1 MKYLRPIIDLVL
13 YGNFWIAA
21 CAIAMTLQTQIVLSG
36 HIYWTPFVGLVGF
49 STLMIYAIHRY
60 IGLRKVRIFTDTGRY
75 SIIEKFKKHI
85 LFYAT
90 IGGIGAISCF
100 FFLSLKMQVAL
111 VLPGLISLG
120 YVIPIL
126 GGKKRL
132 RDLNY
137 LKIYLI
143 AIVWAW
149 ITVILPILDA
159 GRLETDI
166 EITLLLFFERM
177 LFVFAITLP
186 FDIRDLKVDGHTGVE
201 TIPLQIGIGRTKK
214 LASIVLFIVLLIAA
228 INLLLGYYT
237 MPVFVT
243 MAISC
248 ATTNR
253 LIQKCD
259 SLKND
264 YYFSGLIDGT
274 MIFQFLLIFVATFVV
289 AYFEIY

>member
-13 YGNFWIAA
+13 YGNFWIALS
-21 CAIAMTLQTQIVLSG
+21 AIAMTLQTQYILTASIV
-36 HIYWTPFVGLVGF
+36 WTPYIALVGF

-60 IGLRKVRIFTDTGRY
+60 IGLKKVRIFTDTGRY
-75 SIIEKFKKHI
+75 FVIEKFQKHI
-85 LFYAT
+85 LFYAA
-90 IGGIGAISCF
+90 IGGIGAAICF
-100 FFLSLKMQVAL
+100 FYLSLKMQIAL

-132 RDLNY
+132 RDLNH

-159 GRLETDI
+159 GKLGIDNDLS
-166 EITLLLFFERM
+166 LLLFLERM

-201 TIPLQIGIGRTKK
+201 TIPSQIGIDKTKK
-214 LASIVLFIVLLIAA
+214 LASIVLFVVLALAAVNFLLDNYSMSIFIA
-228 INLLLGYYT
+228 L
-237 MPVFVT
+237 
-243 MAISC
+243 AISC
-248 ATTNR
+248 ATTNQ
-253 LIQKCD
+253 LIQRCD
-259 SLKND
+259 TVRND
-264 YYFSGLIDGT
+264 YYFTGLIDGT
-274 MIFQFLLIFVATFVV
+274 MIFQFILIFVATF
-289 AYFEIY
+289 AL

>member
-1 MKYLRPIIDLVL
+1 MKYLQPIIDLVL

-21 CAIAMTLQTQIVLSG
+21 CAIAMTVQTQYLFSG
-36 HIYWTPFVGLVGF
+36 SISWTPFVGLVGF

-60 IGLRKVRIFTDTGRY
+60 IGLKKVRIFTDTGRY
-75 SIIEKFKKHI
+75 SIIEKFKNHI
-85 LFYAT
+85 LFYAA
-90 IGGIGAISCF
+90 IGGIGAAICF
-100 FFLSLKMQVAL
+100 FYLSFKMQVAL

-132 RDLNY
+132 RDLNH

-143 AIVWAW
+143 AVVWAW

-159 GRLETDI
+159 GKLGI
-166 EITLLLFFERM
+166 ENTTTLLLFLERM

-201 TIPLQIGIGRTKK
+201 TIPSQIGIEKTKK
-214 LASIVLFIVLLIAA
+214 LASIVLFIVLALAA
-228 INLLLGYYT
+228 INFLLDNYS
-237 MPVFVT
+237 MSIFIAI
-243 MAISC
+243 AISC
-248 ATTNR
+248 ATTNL

-259 SLKND
+259 SVRND
-264 YYFSGLIDGT
+264 YYFTGLIDGT
-274 MIFQFLLIFVATFVV
+274 MIFQFILIFVSTFIM
-289 AYFEIY
+289 F

>member
-21 CAIAMTLQTQIVLSG
+21 CAVAMTIQTQYVLSG
-36 HIYWTPFVGLVGF
+36 EISCTPFVGLVGF

-60 IGLRKVRIFTDTGRY
+60 IGLKKVRIFTDTGRY
-75 SIIEKFKKHI
+75 FIIEKFKKHI
-85 LFYAT
+85 LFYAA
-90 IGGIGAISCF
+90 IGGIGAIIFF
-100 FFLSLKMQVAL
+100 FFLDLRIQLAL

-126 GGKKRL
+126 RGKKRL
-132 RDLNY
+132 RDLNQ

-143 AIVWAW
+143 AVVWAW

-159 GRLETDI
+159 GKLGIDNWT
-166 EITLLLFFERM
+166 TLLLFLERM

-201 TIPLQIGIGRTKK
+201 TIPSQLGIRKTKK
-214 LASIVLFIVLLIAA
+214 LASIVLLTVCVLAWANFFLE
-228 INLLLGYYT
+228 NYT
-237 MPVFVT
+237 CPVFVA
-243 MAISC
+243 MVISC
-248 ATTNR
+248 GTTNL

-259 SLKND
+259 TIRND
-264 YYFSGLIDGT
+264 YYFTGLIDGT
-274 MIFQFLLIFVATFVV
+274 MIFQFLLIFVATFV
-289 AYFEIY
+289 